1 MSLQTKVSFSR
12 YVLHIVALFESPVH
26 DKISVIRLI
35 FDGRDV
41 IERTYRS
48 IVLEDMLRKFGTL
61 VPPENRISTEYFHLP
76 GKLGTW

>member
-35 FDGRDV
+35 FDAEDV
-41 IERTYRS
+41 IDPS
-48 IVLEDMLRKFGTL
+48 IRWM
-61 VPPENRISTEYFHLP
+61 
-76 GKLGTW
+76 